1 MGAGASAAAGRDKY
15 AQQSVD
21 YAHLLGERKKELSC
35 IYRICAMHNRFEQS
49 LDSYFREM
57 IDIITQSWQFPN
69 ITYVQVLYAD
79 KTYHSLNF
87 KSTPW
92 QQSTNLHVGA
102 GVNGKIT
109 VGYLKNMPDAD
120 GGEGPFLA
128 EERHL
133 LNGVGRIVSDF
144 MTTRNL
150 RQDLTERY
158 KELDCLYQISQ
169 VMVKENLNIDT
180 FFRQIVNEIVPN
192 SFQHPNQTAVRLV
205 VHLEPRGSD
214 EASHREGGSCL
225 TYQNQIF
232 KDYEIIR
239 SMKSPIPL
247 PTSSAVE
254 EISSPTTQKRKTV
267 SLTDIKYIGTIEV
280 GLVAGAVRNLHF
292 LQEEQRLI
300 DAIAEQMGA
309 CVSKFK
315 RDQLVHSMLPPKV
328 ALEIQLGRKV
338 VPEEYDVVSIMFCD
352 IVGFTDISKQCSPSS
367 VCRMLDTLYK
377 RFDKIVMDNK
387 DFLYKV
393 ETIGDAYMV
402 VSGLPKRI
410 VEDGTGAWTALAA
423 VNCGLEFIK
432 ATDGVYAATEAGGKC
447 DINIRAGVHS
457 GPVVAGVV
465 GELMPRYCLFGDTV
479 NTASRMESNSKVNK
493 VNISN
498 ATYALLRK
506 SLDGDKSGKASSTLN
521 NISLQSGIDR
531 WRAHLGEEDV
541 QIIERGKVDVKG
553 KGAMDLFFVYSQQCQ

>member
-1 MGAGASAAAGRDKY
+1 
-15 AQQSVD
+15 
-21 YAHLLGERKKELSC
+21 
-35 IYRICAMHNRFEQS
+35 
-49 LDSYFREM
+49 
-57 IDIITQSWQFPN
+57 
-69 ITYVQVLYAD
+69 
-79 KTYHSLNF
+79 
-87 KSTPW
+87 
-92 QQSTNLHVGA
+92 
-102 GVNGKIT
+102 
-109 VGYLKNMPDAD
+109 
-120 GGEGPFLA
+120 
-128 EERHL
+128 
-133 LNGVGRIVSDF
+133 
-144 MTTRNL
+144 
-150 RQDLTERY
+150 
-158 KELDCLYQISQ
+158 
-169 VMVKENLNIDT
+169 
-180 FFRQIVNEIVPN
+180 
-192 SFQHPNQTAVRLV
+192 
-205 VHLEPRGSD
+205 
-214 EASHREGGSCL
+214 
-225 TYQNQIF
+225 
-232 KDYEIIR
+232 
-239 SMKSPIPL
+239 
-247 PTSSAVE
+247 
-254 EISSPTTQKRKTV
+254 
-267 SLTDIKYIGTIEV
+267 
-280 GLVAGAVRNLHF
+280 
-292 LQEEQRLI
+292 
-300 DAIAEQMGA
+300 
-309 CVSKFK
+309 
-315 RDQLVHSMLPPKV
+315 
-328 ALEIQLGRKV
+328 
-338 VPEEYDVVSIMFCD
+338 MFCD
-352 IVGFTDISKQCSPSS
+352 IAGFTDISKQCSPSS

-377 RFDKIVMDNK
+377 RFDKIVMNNK

-498 ATYALLRK
+498 DTYALLRK